1 MSLGRG
7 HETKRGTVREM
18 GILRQKGEKV
28 IEYVCKHWRGHGRSY
43 GRGMWERVWEGLL
56 NGEENQQTQN
66 AVKMP

>member
-1 MSLGRG
+1 MLAFNYKYMSLGRG

-43 GRGMWERVWEGLL
+43 GRGYGRGY
-56 NGEENQQTQN
+56 
-66 AVKMP
+66 